1 MSGLQRTI
9 FYERHVALG
18 AKMVEFAGWEMPVW
32 YAGIVEEHLATR
44 KGAGLF
50 DVSHMGRFSVHGI
63 GAVKFLQHVLTNN
76 VEALDLRER
85 GAQYTL
91 IPNETGGA
99 VDDAYLYH
107 FVEDEYLLVV
117 NAANRQ
123 KDWEHLQL
131 LLKDFDD
138 VELTDRTTEIAM
150 LALQGPMSRDLMGE
164 IIQSGPPPEPMRN
177 AVSVVTIS
185 DAKVMVSRTGY
196 TGEPVC
202 FELFASREDGMM
214 LWDQLVAR
222 GATPIGL
229 GARDTLRLEA
239 GLPLYGHELGED
251 HEGKE
256 IPMMACPQVK
266 FGVSFSPLK
275 GEFVGRTALVRQF
288 EALGKIIDRD
298 YSMISDLPRLIRPIA
313 VTGRGIAREGS
324 KVFKGDKHVGYVT
337 SGTMLPLWSVKGE
350 GLAST
355 QSDQRELRAICLACI
370 DSDIIEDE
378 EVTIPIRGRAV
389 GAVVVP
395 FHLRSDAPP
404 YARPIVYG
412 HKLADKELPTGDA
425 PTKVRSLLEK
435 TVKNTRWRQRECI
448 NLIPSEMTVSP
459 MARLV
464 SVMDPAFRYA
474 EHRKLDAFYDAD
486 IFYYQGTEFISEV
499 ERLLEEEMRRFLGCE
514 EVEMRLISGQMANTA
529 VFSAMVDYI
538 NRADRK
544 REPRRI
550 RQVMNNHIGK
560 GGHLSAQP
568 MGALKDYVAHDPR
581 TERPAVVNFPV
592 LADNHYNI
600 DVPATQERID
610 EYRPELI
617 IFGKSMV
624 LHREPIAEICQFLDA
639 QGIDAVVMYDMAHVL
654 GLIGPHF
661 QQPFAEGVDFVTGS
675 THKTF
680 FGTQRG
686 VVGSRFQEHE
696 ERYELWKAL
705 YRRSFP
711 GSVSNHHLGTLL
723 GLLIAVFEMNHF
735 KDEYQP
741 KVIAN
746 AKAFARAMKDCGLDV
761 AGDPTIDFTETHQVV
776 VNVGYGHG
784 PEIASRL
791 EANNI
796 ICNYQASPDEE
807 GFTASGS
814 LRMGVSEMTR
824 FGMGKDDFRALA
836 FLIHDVVMNEAHVA
850 DQVKALRER
859 FWELQFCFRGNE
871 YADVMEK
878 LHELLRE
885 AR

>member
-1 MSGLQRTI
+1 MSKLQRTV
-9 FYERHVALG
+9 FYERHVALD
-18 AKMVEFAGWEMPVW
+18 AKMVEFAGWEMPLW
-32 YAGIVEEHLATR
+32 YTGGIVEEHLATR

-50 DVSHMGRFSVHGI
+50 DVSHMGRFIVRGA

-76 VEALDLRER
+76 AEALDIRER
-85 GAQYTL
+85 GAQYTV
-91 IPNETGGA
+91 IPNDTGGA
-99 VDDAYLYH
+99 VDDAFLYH

-123 KDWEHLQL
+123 KDWEHLQSF
-131 LLKDFDD
+131 LKDFDD
-138 VELTDRTTEIAM
+138 VDLTDRTKEIAM
-150 LALQGPMSRDLMGE
+150 IALQGPMSRDLLGE
-164 IIQSGPPPEPMRN
+164 IIQPGPPPEPMRN

-185 DAKVMVSRTGY
+185 DAKVMVARTGY

-202 FELFASREDGMM
+202 FELFASREDGLK

-251 HEGKE
+251 HEGNE

-266 FGVSFSPLK
+266 FGMSFSGLK
-275 GEFVGRTALVRQF
+275 GEFVGRVALARQF
-288 EALGKIIDRD
+288 EALGKIIARD
-298 YSMISDLPRLIRPIA
+298 YSMISDLPRLIQSIA
-313 VTGRGIAREGS
+313 VAGRGIAREGA
-324 KVFKGDKHVGYVT
+324 KVFKDGKHVGYVT
-337 SGTMLPLWSVKGE
+337 SGTMIPMWATKGE

-355 QSDQRELRAICLACI
+355 HTDQRELRAICLAYI

-378 EVTIPIRGRAV
+378 RVTIDIRGRAV
-389 GAVVVP
+389 DAVVVP
-395 FHLRSDAPP
+395 FHMRSDAPP
-404 YARPIVYG
+404 CARPIVLDHEMEAEG
-412 HKLADKELPTGDA
+412 LPTGDA
-425 PTKVRSLLEK
+425 PTKVRHLLEK
-435 TVKNTRWRQRECI
+435 TLENTRWRQRECI
-448 NLIPSEMTVSP
+448 NLIPSEMTISP

-474 EHRKLDAFYDAD
+474 EHRKLEAFYEAD
-486 IFYYQGTEFISEV
+486 IFYYQGTKFISEV
-499 ERLLEEEMRRFLGCE
+499 ERLLDEEMRKFLGCE

-592 LADNHYNI
+592 LADNRYNI
-600 DVPATQERID
+600 DVPATLELID

-624 LHREPIAEICQFLDA
+624 LHREPVAEISRFLNA
-639 QGIDAVVMYDMAHVL
+639 HGIDAVVMYDMAHVL

-661 QQPFAEGVDFVTGS
+661 QQPFAEGADLVTGS

-696 ERYELWKAL
+696 ERYELWEAV

-723 GLLIAVFEMNHF
+723 GLLIAAYEMSHF
-735 KDEYQP
+735 KDEYQA

-776 VNVGYGHG
+776 VNVGYACG

-814 LRMGVSEMTR
+814 LRMGISEMTR
-824 FGMGKDDFRALA
+824 FGMEKEDFRALA
-836 FLIHDVVMNEAHVA
+836 SLIHDVVMNKANVT

-859 FWELQFCFRGNE
+859 FSELQFCFRGNE

-878 LHELLRE
+878 LHELL
-885 AR
+885 

>member
-1 MSGLQRTI
+1 MSELQRTV

-18 AKMVEFAGWEMPVW
+18 AKMVEFAGWEMPLW
-32 YAGIVEEHLATR
+32 YTGGIVEEHLATR

-50 DVSHMGRFSVHGI
+50 DVSHMGRFIVRGA

-76 VEALDLRER
+76 AEALDLRER
-85 GAQYTL
+85 GAQYTV
-91 IPNETGGA
+91 IPNKTGGA
-99 VDDAYLYH
+99 VDDAFLYH

-123 KDWEHLQL
+123 KDWEHLQSF
-131 LLKDFDD
+131 LKDFDD
-138 VELTDRTTEIAM
+138 VELTDRTKEIAM
-150 LALQGPMSRDLMGE
+150 IALQGPMSRDLLGE

-177 AVSVVTIS
+177 AVGIVTIS
-185 DAKVMVSRTGY
+185 DAKVMVARTGY

-202 FELFASREDGMM
+202 FEFFASREAGLM
-214 LWDQLVAR
+214 LWEQLVAG

-251 HEGKE
+251 HEGNE

-266 FGVSFSPLK
+266 YAVSFSPLK
-275 GEFVGRTALVRQF
+275 GEFVGRAALVRQF
-288 EALGKIIDRD
+288 EALGKIIARD
-298 YSMISDLPRLIRPIA
+298 YSMISGLPRLIRSIA
-313 VTGRGIAREGS
+313 VAGRGIAREGA
-324 KVFKGDKHVGYVT
+324 KVFKDDKHVGYVT
-337 SGTMLPLWSVKGE
+337 SGTMLPMWAVEGE

-355 QSDQRELRAICLACI
+355 QTDQRDLRPICLAYI

-378 EVTIPIRGRAV
+378 KVTIDIRGRAV
-389 GAVVVP
+389 DAVVVP

-404 YARPIVYG
+404 YARPIVFD
-412 HKLADKELPTGDA
+412 HELEAEELPTGDA
-425 PTKVRSLLEK
+425 PIKVRRLLEK
-435 TVKNTRWRQRECI
+435 TVENTFWRQRECI
-448 NLIPSEMTVSP
+448 NLIPSEMTISP

-474 EHRKLDAFYDAD
+474 EHRKLEAFYEAD

-499 ERLLEEEMRRFLGCE
+499 ERLLEEEMRNFLGCE

-568 MGALKDYVAHDPR
+568 MGALRDYVAHDPR

-592 LADNHYNI
+592 LADNRYNI
-600 DVPATQERID
+600 DVPATLELID

-624 LHREPIAEICQFLDA
+624 LHREPVAEISRFLNA

-661 QQPFAEGVDFVTGS
+661 QQPFAEGADLVTGS

-723 GLLIAVFEMNHF
+723 GLLIAAYEMNHF
-735 KDEYQP
+735 KDEYQA

-746 AKAFARAMKDCGLDV
+746 AKAFARAMKDCGLGV

-776 VNVGYGHG
+776 VSVGYGRG

-836 FLIHDVVMNEAHVA
+836 LLIHDVVMNKANVT
-850 DQVKALRER
+850 DQVKELRER
-859 FWELQFCFRGNE
+859 FSELQFCFRGNE

-878 LHELLRE
+878 VHELL
-885 AR
+885 

>member
-1 MSGLQRTI
+1 MSKLQRTV
-9 FYERHVALG
+9 FYERHVALD
-18 AKMVEFAGWEMPVW
+18 AKMVEFAGWEMPLW
-32 YAGIVEEHLATR
+32 YTGGIVEEHLATR

-50 DVSHMGRFSVHGI
+50 DVSHMGRFIVRGA

-76 VEALDLRER
+76 AEALDIRER
-85 GAQYTL
+85 GAQYTV
-91 IPNETGGA
+91 IPNDTGGA
-99 VDDAYLYH
+99 VDDAFLYH

-123 KDWEHLQL
+123 KDWEHLQSF
-131 LLKDFDD
+131 LKDFDD
-138 VELTDRTTEIAM
+138 VELTDRTKEIAM
-150 LALQGPMSRDLMGE
+150 IALQGPMSRDLLGE

-185 DAKVMVSRTGY
+185 DAKVMVARTGY

-202 FELFASREDGMM
+202 FELFASREAGLK

-251 HEGKE
+251 HEGNE

-266 FGVSFSPLK
+266 FAMSFSGLK
-275 GEFVGRTALVRQF
+275 GEFVGRAALARQF
-288 EALGKIIDRD
+288 EALGKIIACD
-298 YSMISDLPRLIRPIA
+298 YSMISDLPRLIQSIA
-313 VTGRGIAREGS
+313 VAGRGIAREGA

-337 SGTMLPLWSVKGE
+337 SGTMIPMWATKGE

-355 QSDQRELRAICLACI
+355 QTDQRELRPICLAYI

-378 EVTIPIRGRAV
+378 KVTIDIRGRAV
-389 GAVVVP
+389 DAVVVP
-395 FHLRSDAPP
+395 FHMRSDAPP
-404 YARPIVYG
+404 YARPIAFD
-412 HKLADKELPTGDA
+412 HELEAEELPTGDA
-425 PTKVRSLLEK
+425 PTKVRHLLEK
-435 TVKNTRWRQRECI
+435 ALENTRWRQRECI
-448 NLIPSEMTVSP
+448 NLIPSEMTISP

-474 EHRKLDAFYDAD
+474 EHRKLEAFYEAD
-486 IFYYQGTEFISEV
+486 IFYYQGTEFIGEV
-499 ERLLEEEMRRFLGCE
+499 ERLLAEEMREFLGCE

-568 MGALKDYVAHDPR
+568 MGALRDYVAHDPR

-592 LADNHYNI
+592 LAENRYNI
-600 DVPATQERID
+600 DVPATLELID

-624 LHREPIAEICQFLDA
+624 LHKEPVAEISRFLNA

-654 GLIGPHF
+654 GLIGPRF
-661 QQPFAEGVDFVTGS
+661 QQPFAEGADLVTGS

-686 VVGSRFQEHE
+686 IVGSRFQEHE
-696 ERYELWKAL
+696 ERFELWEAL

-723 GLLIAVFEMNHF
+723 GLLIAAYEMNHF
-735 KDEYQP
+735 KDEYQAR
-741 KVIAN
+741 VIAN

-796 ICNYQASPDEE
+796 ICNYQAGPDEE

-824 FGMGKDDFRALA
+824 FGMGRDDFRALA
-836 FLIHDVVMNEAHVA
+836 SLIHDIVVKKANVT
-850 DQVKALRER
+850 DQVKELRER
-859 FWELQFCFRGNE
+859 FCELRFCFRGNE
-871 YADVMEK
+871 YTDVMEK
-878 LHELLRE
+878 LHELL
-885 AR
+885 